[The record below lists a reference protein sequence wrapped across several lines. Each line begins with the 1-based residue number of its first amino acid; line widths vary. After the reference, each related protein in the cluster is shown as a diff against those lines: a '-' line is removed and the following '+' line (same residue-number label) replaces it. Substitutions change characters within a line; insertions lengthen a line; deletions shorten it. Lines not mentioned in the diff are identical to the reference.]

1 MVADVLVAYL
11 ITQLS
16 LRQRVMV
23 TRMSTNAKPMDATG
37 TADWL
42 LAIPYLY
49 ILQTYFY
56 ACTQCYLLYV
66 YTKSHIKYF

>member
-1 MVADVLVAYL
+1 MCLGGTKIMVADVLVAYL

-37 TADWL
+37 TAD
-42 LAIPYLY
+42 
-49 ILQTYFY
+49 
-56 ACTQCYLLYV
+56 
-66 YTKSHIKYF
+66 